1 MSFSHEDIEKIAD
14 LARISVNNDQI
25 EQLSDDLSNILEMVG
40 KINRAET
47 DDVAP
52 LANPLDATQ
61 PLREDAVTESNQ
73 RERFQ
78 AIAPNVHSGLYI
90 VPKVIDAE

>member
-1 MSFSHEDIEKIAD
+1 MSFSDHDIAKIAD
-14 LARISVNNDQI
+14 LARIDVSSDQAQ
-25 EQLSDDLSNILEMVG
+25 QLTADLNKILSMVA
-40 KINRAET
+40 KINQADT

-61 PLREDAVTESNQ
+61 PLRDDIVTETNQ
-73 RERFQ
+73 RELFQ
-78 AIAPNVHSGLYI
+78 SIAPQVQSGLYI

>member
-1 MSFSHEDIEKIAD
+1 MSFSLEDIEKIAD
-14 LARISVNNDQI
+14 LARISINNEQT
-25 EQLSDDLSNILEMVG
+25 EQLSNDLSHIIEMVG
-40 KINRAET
+40 QINRAKT
-47 DDVAP
+47 DNVAP

-61 PLREDAVTESNQ
+61 PLREDVVTESNQ
-73 RERFQ
+73 REQFQ